1 MAYNVKVQH
10 IGSAGTPSGKALFYE
25 AESEIEA
32 VTIAAYEVDAYR
44 SIQRRIA
51 TVFNPAGHLM
61 LAYAG
66 RPRNEADADRG

>member
-1 MAYNVKVQH
+1 MAYSVRVQRM
-10 IGSAGTPSGKALFYE
+10 GVAGIPSGKTVFYE

-32 VTIAAYEVDAYR
+32 VTIAAYEVDAHR
-44 SIQRRIA
+44 SIERRIA